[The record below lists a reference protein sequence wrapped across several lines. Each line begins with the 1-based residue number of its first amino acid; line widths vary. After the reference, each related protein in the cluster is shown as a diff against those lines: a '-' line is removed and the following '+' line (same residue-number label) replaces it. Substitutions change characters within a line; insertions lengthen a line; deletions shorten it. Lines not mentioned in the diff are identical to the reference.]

1 MVYIFLET
9 IDNYV
14 PSDKKLSLIINYIYL
29 TMFLNVQLHVKVA
42 VRSYYPFKFYL
53 FAVTVLHWLLCDID
67 RRLDC
72 ELCS

>member
-1 MVYIFLET
+1 MDKVTFLQKWCTSFDLET

-53 FAVTVLHWLLCDID
+53 FAVTVLH
-67 RRLDC
+67 
-72 ELCS
+72 

>member
-1 MVYIFLET
+1 MDKVTVLMHVIKMLYTIFLQKRCTSFDLET

-42 VRSYYPFKFYL
+42 D
-53 FAVTVLHWLLCDID
+53 TILLNFIYS
-67 RRLDC
+67 L
-72 ELCS
+72 